1 MTNRKLPFGYR
12 MEGGQVRIVEAE
24 VEIVEM
30 VFACYAKGA
39 SYETLVKSLNK
50 GTIPYAPSRPW
61 NKNMVARIL
70 QDERYLGDDV
80 YPPLV
85 TAEQFTR
92 AEPDHAGSLACPQ
105 VKDIRILIRCPACGG
120 AVRRERKNGWRC
132 PNCMTASAKTNDR
145 RLLEDVESLLRW
157 LQDHPE
163 AVIIPTV
170 TVEGTDGTIENKTTA
185 LAQAAARL
193 DALDSTDYEALRIRY
208 ILAHAGPEDS
218 LLRQVAS
225 ALLLY
230 PDGTIHL
237 RLKNGQ
243 TLKRSDLT

>member
-12 MEGGQVRIVEAE
+12 MESGQVRAAEAEAE
-24 VEIVEM
+24 VVEM

-50 GTIPYAPSRPW
+50 GTVPYAPGRPW

-70 QDERYLGDDV
+70 QDERYLGDDI
-80 YPPLV
+80 YPPLI
-85 TAEQFTR
+85 TAEQFTK
-92 AEPDHAGSLACPQ
+92 AVPSQTGSLACPQ
-105 VKDIRILIRCPACGG
+105 VKDIRILAQCPACGG
-120 AVRRERKNGWRC
+120 AVRRERGNGWRC
-132 PNCMTASAKTNDR
+132 PNCMTVSAKTNDR
-145 RLLEDVESLLRW
+145 RLLEDVGRLLRW

-170 TVEGTDGTIENKTTA
+170 TVEGTAGTIEDKASA

-218 LLRQVAS
+218 LLRQVVS

>member
-12 MEGGQVRIVEAE
+12 MESGQVRAAEAEAE
-24 VEIVEM
+24 VVRKMFSRYRE
-30 VFACYAKGA
+30 GA
-39 SYETLVKSLNK
+39 SYETLAKALNK
-50 GTIPYAPSRPW
+50 GTVPYAPGRPW

-85 TAEQFTR
+85 TAEQFID
-92 AEPDHAGSLACPQ
+92 AEPDHAGRLNCPQ
-105 VKDIRILIRCPACGG
+105 VKDIRLLARCPACGE

-132 PNCMTASAKTNDR
+132 PNCMTVPVKANDR
-145 RLLEDVESLLRW
+145 CLLEDVESLLRW

-170 TVEGTDGTIENKTTA
+170 TVEGASTIEDKATA
-185 LAQAAARL
+185 LAQAAAHL